1 MRNDF
6 LPFSKPSISEEDIA
20 AVADVLRSGWIT
32 TGPKVAQFEEDF
44 KKYTSCGEAVSMTSE
59 TSVMHALL
67 RALNIGPGDE
77 VITPSMTWVSLPN
90 TVLLFGAT
98 PVFVDVD
105 RDTLMV
111 TPEAIEEKITP
122 RTRLIVPVHFAGAA
136 LNMGPIREIARVCGV
151 FEGTVKSRLFHA
163 KEQLKQIL
171 TQEEGG
177 KTWTILS

>member
-67 RALNIGPGDE
+67 RALNI
-77 VITPSMTWVSLPN
+77 V
-90 TVLLFGAT
+90 
-98 PVFVDVD
+98 
-105 RDTLMV
+105 
-111 TPEAIEEKITP
+111 
-122 RTRLIVPVHFAGAA
+122 VPVIFVSISLMIKSLVCLGLPGRGKLRFAQQSPAVHHGYSSDSE
-136 LNMGPIREIARVCGV
+136 PP
-151 FEGTVKSRLFHA
+151 
-163 KEQLKQIL
+163 
-171 TQEEGG
+171 
-177 KTWTILS
+177 LSSSSSSFSFNSD

>member
-105 RDTLMV
+105 
-111 TPEAIEEKITP
+111 E
-122 RTRLIVPVHFAGAA
+122 
-136 LNMGPIREIARVCGV
+136 V
-151 FEGTVKSRLFHA
+151 FESGVVGDLPYRDKHGFYGQTEFRFVDGIFKNKPRKFA
-163 KEQLKQIL
+163 AV
-171 TQEEGG
+171 T
-177 KTWTILS
+177 